1 MRGSYDGWMGSSG
14 ATNPGYEA
22 AARGVIR
29 PPRVVRPAPPAI
41 LPAPPPP
48 PTPLG
53 LIAAAGRLPVLVAEG
68 MRALGHPVIGVGLG
82 RQFPEELPALC
93 DDFESVPLL
102 RLGQWGRSL
111 RSRGAEHAVMVG
123 RIDKASLLYSWWAV
137 LRLLPDARAF
147 GLYGRIWRDLRS
159 HRILAAIAD
168 ELADDGVM
176 LIDSTHPIPE
186 HLATVGTMTRRE
198 PSAAARRDIEFG
210 WPMLAQLLHLDIGQ
224 AIAVRQ
230 RDVIAVEAI
239 EGTDRLI
246 ERAGTLCRGN
256 AWTLLKGARVG
267 HDRRADVPTV
277 GPQTI
282 ERLAAAGGKCLALA
296 AGDVIMVDKPMTLA
310 LADQLGIAVVGIPTV

>member
-1 MRGSYDGWMGSSG
+1 MPRP
-14 ATNPGYEA
+14 AAHPGYEA

-29 PPRVVRPAPPAI
+29 PPRLVRPAPPAI
-41 LPAPPPP
+41 LPAPPLP

-53 LIAAAGRLPVLVAEG
+53 LIAASGRLPILVAQG
-68 MRALGHPVIGVGLG
+68 MRALGHPVIGLGLG
-82 RQFPEELPALC
+82 RQYPEELPDLC
-93 DDFESVPLL
+93 DDFETAPLL
-102 RLGQWGRSL
+102 RLAGWGRSL
-111 RSRGAEHAVMVG
+111 RRRGVQHAVMVG

-147 GLYGRIWRDLRS
+147 RMYRRIWRDLRS

-176 LIDSTHPIPE
+176 LIDSTHPIPD
-186 HLATVGTMTRRE
+186 HMATVGTMTRRE
-198 PSAAARRDIEFG
+198 PSSHAKRDIEFG
-210 WPMLAQLLHLDIGQ
+210 WPMLTQLLQLDIGQ

-246 ERAGTLCRGN
+246 ERAGDLCRGN
-256 AWTLLKGARVG
+256 PWTLLKGARLG

-277 GPQTI
+277 GPATI
-282 ERLAAAGGKCLALA
+282 ERLAGAGARCLALA
-296 AGDVIMVDKPMTLA
+296 AGDVIMVDKPITLA
-310 LADQLGIAVVGIPTV
+310 LADQLGIAVVGIPAV

>member
-1 MRGSYDGWMGSSG
+1 MPSPG

-22 AARGVIR
+22 AAAKGVIR
-29 PPRVVRPAPPAI
+29 PPKAVRVAPPAI
-41 LPAPPPP
+41 LPTPPPP
-48 PTPLG
+48 PAPLG
-53 LIAAAGRLPVLVAEG
+53 LIAASGRLPVIVAQG

-82 RQFPEELPALC
+82 RQYPPELPELC
-93 DDFESVPLL
+93 DDFETVPLL
-102 RLGQWGRSL
+102 RLGQWGKSL
-111 RSRGAEHAVMVG
+111 RARGAEHAVMVG

-137 LRLLPDARAF
+137 LRLLPDARA
-147 GLYGRIWRDLRS
+147 LRMYGRIWRDLRS

-176 LIDSTHPIPE
+176 LIDSTHPIPD

-198 PSAAARRDIEFG
+198 PSAAARLDIEFG
-210 WPMLAQLLHLDIGQ
+210 WPMLTQLLQLDIGQ

-246 ERAGTLCRGN
+246 ERAGELCRGN
-256 AWTLLKGARVG
+256 GWTLLKGARLG

-282 ERLAAAGGKCLALA
+282 ELLARTGGKCMALA
-296 AGDVIMVDKPMTLA
+296 AGDVIMVDKPVTLA
-310 LADQLGIAVVGIPTV
+310 MADDYGISIVGIPPL